1 MLAPATRGS
10 THPVRRWR
18 APQLAETGVELARRT
33 QPWLAVSIVVLLACL
48 CASAGG
54 GALAQSD
61 AALPWAYYT
70 TRDGIAL
77 YTSDVPDHPYP
88 AVKGSLVLPTGAEPI
103 YLALYDFGHY
113 PRWYHHC
120 AEVRILSAPAT
131 QPSIPLL
138 TDGRFGPIPAGG
150 PWELFFRQR
159 TPPLDD
165 RWAVLRCT
173 YRQGPRHSL
182 LVEFA
187 SVEPHPFKPPPG
199 LTRMHLHGYWLVE
212 PIDREHTRVTFEL
225 AVDPHTGAPGWLV
238 NPVLR
243 DTVRE
248 TLLNLGHVVGPSQ
261 DAG

>member
-1 MLAPATRGS
+1 MLAHATRGS
-10 THPVRRWR
+10 ARPVRRGR
-18 APQLAETGVELARRT
+18 VAQRGLEACALARRT
-33 QPWLAVSIVVLLACL
+33 ALLATRIFVLVVCL
-48 CASAGG
+48 CRGG
-54 GALAQSD
+54 RAHAQSD

-88 AVKGSLVLPTGAEPI
+88 AVKGSLVLPSGAEPI
-103 YLALYDFGHY
+103 YMALYDFDHY

-120 AEVRILSAPAT
+120 AEVRTLSAPST
-131 QPSIPLL
+131 QPSITLL
-138 TDGRFGPIPAGG
+138 EDGRFGSISAGG
-150 PWELFFRQR
+150 TWELFFRQR

-187 SVEPHPFKPPPG
+187 SVEPHPFKPPPDV
-199 LTRMHLHGYWLVE
+199 TRMHLHGYWLLE
-212 PIDREHTRVTFEL
+212 PVDREHTRVTFEL

-248 TLLNLGHVVGPSQ
+248 TLLNLGHLVGPQ
-261 DAG
+261 RQVR